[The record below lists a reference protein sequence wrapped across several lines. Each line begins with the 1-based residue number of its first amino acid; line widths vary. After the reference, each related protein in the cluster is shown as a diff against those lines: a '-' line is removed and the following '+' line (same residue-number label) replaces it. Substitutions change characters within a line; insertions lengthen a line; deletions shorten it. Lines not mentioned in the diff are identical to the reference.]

1 MNPTNADSRK
11 PPARPRLES
20 LDQFRGYAV
29 ASMVVVNFLGAF
41 AVTPRVLRHTNDYC
55 SYADTVMPHFLFAVG
70 FALAIVWGRTATS
83 GADSQRRTQ
92 WRLVRRSLTL
102 AAVAF
107 LLYFPWGTN
116 NLTKQVFEPSF
127 WFSVF
132 KRDWFQTLTH
142 IAATTLW
149 MLPMLRWGLVG
160 RSVWLA
166 TSALLHACLSEE
178 FYFHWVHASPGGIDG
193 GPLGFLTWLI
203 PASMGLWAGE
213 AMQRLDPRALEALPL
228 ASAKKT
234 LRAKCLLVACVLMLL
249 GYSMSCFT
257 RHFDRND
264 RGIESSQKL
273 AESPVL
279 GLGFPTDS
287 ENNDSGNNDSGNNDS
302 GTPHASS
309 SGAWQHFLAEPPFVP
324 PPSYPK
330 RAWNYWMMSQKAG
343 ALSYQ
348 IFAGGLSLLVF
359 LIFDWASE
367 RFRSRWNPLTTLG
380 RNAIACYIA
389 HGFLIDAISS
399 GWLQKTSP
407 ESHVLLG
414 LFLVLSA
421 TFGLAKFLE
430 WRSIFLRL

>member
-1 MNPTNADSRK
+1 
-11 PPARPRLES
+11 
-20 LDQFRGYAV
+20 
-29 ASMVVVNFLGAF
+29 MVVVNFLGAF

-83 GADSQRRTQ
+83 NADSQRRTQ

-116 NLTKQVFEPSF
+116 NLTKQFFEPSF

-166 TSALLHACLSEE
+166 TSILLHAFVSEI

-213 AMQRLDPRALEALPL
+213 AMQRLDPRTLEALPR

-234 LRAKCLLVACVLMLL
+234 LRAKCLLAACVLMLL

-287 ENNDSGNNDSGNNDS
+287 ENNDSG
-302 GTPHASS
+302 TPHASS

-330 RAWNYWMMSQKAG
+330 RAWNYWMISQKAG

-359 LIFDWASE
+359 LIFDWTSE

-430 WRSIFLRL
+430 WRGIFLRL

>member
-1 MNPTNADSRK
+1 
-11 PPARPRLES
+11 
-20 LDQFRGYAV
+20 
-29 ASMVVVNFLGAF
+29 MVVVNFLGAF

-116 NLTKQVFEPSF
+116 NLPTQFFESSF

-149 MLPMLRWGLVG
+149 MLPMLKWGPVK

-166 TSALLHACLSEE
+166 TSILLHAFLSEI

-203 PASMGLWAGE
+203 PASIGLWAGE
-213 AMQRLDPRALEALPL
+213 AMQRLDPRTLEALPL
-228 ASAKKT
+228 ASAKKP
-234 LRAKCLLVACVLMLL
+234 LRAKCLLVACALMLI
-249 GYSMSCFT
+249 GYSMSCLT

-279 GLGFPTDS
+279 GLGFPADSENNHSENNHS
-287 ENNDSGNNDSGNNDS
+287 ENNDSD
-302 GTPHASS
+302 TPHSSS

-343 ALSYQ
+343 TLSYQ
-348 IFAGGLSLLVF
+348 TFAGGLSLLVF
-359 LIFDWASE
+359 LLFDWASD
-367 RFRSRWNPLTTLG
+367 RIRSRWNPLTTLG

-407 ESHVLLG
+407 ESHVFLG

-421 TFGLAKFLE
+421 IFGLAKFLE
-430 WRSIFLRL
+430 WRGVFLRL

>member
-1 MNPTNADSRK
+1 
-11 PPARPRLES
+11 
-20 LDQFRGYAV
+20 
-29 ASMVVVNFLGAF
+29 MVVVNFLGAF

-116 NLTKQVFEPSF
+116 NLPTQFFESSF

-149 MLPMLRWGLVG
+149 MLPMLKWGPVK

-166 TSALLHACLSEE
+166 TSILLHAFLSEI

-203 PASMGLWAGE
+203 PASIGLWAGE
-213 AMQRLDPRALEALPL
+213 AMQRLDPRTLEALPL
-228 ASAKKT
+228 ASAKKP
-234 LRAKCLLVACVLMLL
+234 LRAKCLFVACALMLL
-249 GYSMSCFT
+249 GYSMSCLT

-279 GLGFPTDS
+279 GLGFPADSEDNHSENNDS
-287 ENNDSGNNDSGNNDS
+287 ENNDSETNDS
-302 GTPHASS
+302 GTPHSNS

-343 ALSYQ
+343 TLSYQ
-348 IFAGGLSLLVF
+348 SFAGGLSLLVF
-359 LIFDWASE
+359 LLFDWASE
-367 RFRSRWNPLTTLG
+367 RIRSRWNPLTTLG

-430 WRSIFLRL
+430 WRGIFLRL